1 MREISIS
8 PSLRSKFR
16 RLQKKDTKLLQKIR
30 KQIKLFSTNP
40 KHPSLRVHK
49 LEGNLK
55 SVWSLSVTM
64 NIRLLFV
71 EDSTYYFFD
80 MGTHD
85 QVYKK

>member
-16 RLQKKDTKLLQKIR
+16 RLQKKDARLLQKIR
-30 KQIKLFSTNP
+30 KQLKLFSTDP

-49 LEGNLK
+49 LEGKLK
-55 SVWSLSVTM
+55 DVWSLSVTM